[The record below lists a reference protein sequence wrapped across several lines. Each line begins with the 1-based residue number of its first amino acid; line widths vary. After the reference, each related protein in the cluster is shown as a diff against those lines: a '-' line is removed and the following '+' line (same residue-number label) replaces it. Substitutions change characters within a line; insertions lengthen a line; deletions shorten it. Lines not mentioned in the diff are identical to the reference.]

1 MRTTRMQPSYKKRP
15 HAGKQ
20 QQMAAGSRSAL
31 LQRRSGFTLLELLS
45 VVLILGLL
53 ISIAFG
59 TFVQARN
66 AAWKQKA
73 RDSARQIATAWSTRL
88 VENRAFPSASAF
100 TADPV
105 YDTDPNSFTFE
116 TTTNNMAV
124 LNYIDQNAEQRL
136 SGMKDKWGRFFHV
149 RLDTNYD
156 GTVLNPID
164 ATSLIRAN
172 VLVWSL
178 GPTPLYPSNSWIMV
192 WPQ

>member
-1 MRTTRMQPSYKKRP
+1 MEMTRMQPSNNKPYP
-15 HAGKQ
+15 AGTQ
-20 QQMAAGSRSAL
+20 PQMAAGSLAAL
-31 LQRRSGFTLLELLS
+31 LLRRSGFTLLELLS
-45 VVLILGLL
+45 VLLIIGVI

-59 TFVQARN
+59 AFVQARTT
-66 AAWKQKA
+66 AWKQKA

-136 SGMKDKWGRFFHV
+136 NGMKDKWGRFFHV

-156 GTVLNPID
+156 GTVLSPLD
-164 ATSLIRAN
+164 ASLIRAN